1 MAVTIND
8 DVQDTD
14 ANLVTFG
21 RPGGEREAE
30 MDMTPMVDVTFLLL
44 IFFILTASFSFQK
57 SLNVPTPESEEA
69 STQSQPEDIEED
81 PEFITVRIDS
91 FNTFYV
97 MTLDKEH
104 ECPSEAELYIKLRE
118 AREGNSKGIV
128 PNKMVVMANGEA
140 LHEKVVAALDAGAA
154 VGIEEVQLM
163 TVEEDEE

>member
-69 STQSQPEDIEED
+69 STQSQPQDIEED
-81 PEFITVRIDS
+81 PEYITVRIDS

-97 MTLDKEH
+97 MTLDKEY

-154 VGIEEVQLM
+154 VGIDEVQLM